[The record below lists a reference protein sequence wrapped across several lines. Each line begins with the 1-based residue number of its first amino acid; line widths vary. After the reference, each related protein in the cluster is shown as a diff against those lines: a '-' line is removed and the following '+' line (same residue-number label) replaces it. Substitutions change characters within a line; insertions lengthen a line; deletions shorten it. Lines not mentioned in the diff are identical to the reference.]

1 MSEYDQTF
9 DPKVVI
15 GHSDLIFDFKIVIA
29 IFHSK
34 MNLPYIIMALGCLCG
49 ELELAPV

>member
-1 MSEYDQTF
+1 MIKILHGYVSIA
-9 DPKVVI
+9 PN
-15 GHSDLIFDFKIVIA
+15 FDFKIVIA

>member
-1 MSEYDQTF
+1 MCDQ
-9 DPKVVI
+9 
-15 GHSDLIFDFKIVIA
+15 DFTWLWVGSTEFLTSKIVIA

-49 ELELAPV
+49 ELGLAPV

>member
-1 MSEYDQTF
+1 MIKILHGYGSIAPNFFY
-9 DPKVVI
+9 
-15 GHSDLIFDFKIVIA
+15 FKIVIA

-34 MNLPYIIMALGCLCG
+34 MNLPYIIMAFECLCG

>member
-1 MSEYDQTF
+1 MCGQDFTWLWVDSFEFFFY
-9 DPKVVI
+9 
-15 GHSDLIFDFKIVIA
+15 FKIVIA